1 MGWRE
6 RRWWLGG
13 GGYGFVICNIV
24 IGEFEVVVGGE

>member
-13 GGYGFVICNIV
+13 GGYGSVICNTAT
-24 IGEFEVVVGGE
+24 GESEAAAGGE